1 MMKPKEKRKLVLVP
15 GTKAMKVL
23 AGLVVLF
30 SIVALVALSWV
41 RGSIQGLTEEK
52 RQQASALEQENA
64 ELKEKKAQL
73 GSSDSV
79 RDIAQE
85 ELGMV
90 DPDTVIVGEK

>member
-1 MMKPKEKRKLVLVP
+1 MKPKEKRKLVLVP
-15 GTKAMKVL
+15 SSPMMKIL
-23 AGLVVLF
+23 AVAVVLF
-30 SIVALVALSWV
+30 SLVALVALGWV
-41 RGSIQGLTEEK
+41 RGSIRDLTEEK
-52 RQQASALEQENA
+52 RQQAAALEQENR
-64 ELKEKKAQL
+64 ELQEKQEKL